1 MLLASDLSQ
10 SYGDRTVLAHVDL
23 AVDPGHRVGLVGE
36 NGVGKS
42 TLLRLIAGVED
53 ADAGTVSRPARLGYL
68 HQEPPFGR
76 DAVVGDLLDA
86 ALALL
91 QAAAAA
97 RQGPPRFGLPPAMDP
112 LEGWIAGCE
121 ASSA

>member
-68 HQEPPFGR
+68 HQFV
-76 DAVVGDLLDA
+76 AMQVV
-86 ALALL
+86 
-91 QAAAAA
+91 
-97 RQGPPRFGLPPAMDP
+97 
-112 LEGWIAGCE
+112 
-121 ASSA
+121 